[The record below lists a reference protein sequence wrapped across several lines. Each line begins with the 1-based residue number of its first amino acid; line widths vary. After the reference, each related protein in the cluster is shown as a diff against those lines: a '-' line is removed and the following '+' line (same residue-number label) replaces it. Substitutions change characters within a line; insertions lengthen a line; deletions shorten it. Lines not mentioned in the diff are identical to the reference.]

1 MRALIATPSRRL
13 RVKTGGGNAGHNG
26 LRSIRAHVGND
37 SRRVRIGIGQPG
49 DNALVHDFVLSDFSN
64 SEVSWAE
71 AVCRAVSDAAPLL
84 IEGRDASFQN
94 KTRRDRG
101 NRLRRID
108 D

>member
-1 MRALIATPSRRL
+1 M
-13 RVKTGGGNAGHNG
+13 
-26 LRSIRAHVGND
+26 
-37 SRRVRIGIGQPG
+37 RIGIGQPG

-94 KTRRDRG
+94 KTVAIEATG
-101 NRLRRID
+101 FAE
-108 D
+108 